1 MMKASLGRLRRF
13 ALPKVDAIDIGEI
26 FHTPQIDGLARAA
39 KDMQEMRESYDR
51 LLSVAAATANSAYE
65 FSESL
70 GEMGSCLEQISPHN
84 DEESGQILL
93 KLGQVQFELQ
103 KLVDTYRSQIFK
115 TITKPSESLL
125 NELRTVEDMKQ
136 QCEEKRDVVKHMMKD
151 KVHLKGGKGE
161 RLVRR
166 QLETA
171 RDELQDEATLCIF
184 RLKSLKEGQARSL
197 LTQAARHHTAQMH
210 MFLAGLKS
218 LKAVEK
224 QVRIAAKKQHIDCEL
239 SANENETECSEDD
252 VNRDGELSFD
262 YITSEQRVEALPTP
276 QGSMKIDE
284 TDLSFPRPSPAGSAT
299 VNADHREENS
309 IYRDRR
315 RSSHSAPLFPVKQ
328 TRQMTPSA
336 NAYVLPTPVDSKSF
350 TKPVTKANHSAH
362 LWHSSPLEPIKTV
375 ESNLYSRLPRPSETP
390 HQEAAPRHAFSG
402 PVKPSSTRLPVPAQT
417 HQSSSPR
424 MSPTAS
430 PPLASS
436 SPRINEL
443 HELPRPPGQLAP
455 PPRRSK
461 SPGLTGH
468 SAPITTWNQERS
480 SVVASTTIVASPL
493 PVPPLV
499 VPRSYSIPSRGMGQ
513 RHLPETNQNRVVS
526 PPPLPLTPASLMNLR
541 SLSRSRV
548 GEVAHSGQIRDEEAL
563 EALSSASSCSFS
575 QSVPVSAFLHD
586 SDLVNRGSE
595 GSLCSS
601 VDNVHWSRN
610 EVRRIVGFKSNE
622 STSSSNELVSGP
634 CEVDITGGSSL
645 VRKRVSSPLKT
656 LFPEKFRGDQMD
668 ISCSNQHLTSTGLSN
683 AQNHKKANI
692 SGRLHRSSKLSS
704 IVFTDGPLLDDS
716 SDLHPTN
723 TKGDAC
729 LVPAKPL
736 PCHKNLISVSPTLTP
751 SPLGPRFSER
761 MKALQNGNIF
771 DDGVCLRNTDEE
783 AELTTVHRSLF
794 DDANTIKRAF
804 SMERGVESVVNT
816 SPCKRFGRSLS
827 GRTIQRSLIG
837 SFEESL
843 LSGRYSYGHTNQ
855 IDGFLAILSIA
866 GGNISP
872 KAQKLPFS
880 VTSVGDDCFLLYYA
894 SIDLSG
900 GSSSNKLWA
909 QKLKKNQK
917 SSDSQT
923 TNSRLRIP
931 IKGRIQLVLSNPEK
945 TPLHTFLCNYD
956 LTDMPQGTKTF
967 LRQKVTLASSVPTKA
982 KSDSVDEFHSLS
994 ECENTKC
1001 RQTYRE
1007 TGQCCSKSGVL
1018 RYALH
1023 LKFICPSRKKA
1034 SKLGQKKSLDDEE
1047 RRFYLYNDLR
1057 VVFPQRHTDSDEG
1070 KLNVEYHYP
1079 ENPRYF
1085 DVTN

>member
-84 DEESGQILL
+84 DEES
-93 KLGQVQFELQ
+93 
-103 KLVDTYRSQIFK
+103 
-115 TITKPSESLL
+115 
-125 NELRTVEDMKQ
+125 
-136 QCEEKRDVVKHMMKD
+136 DVVKHMMKD

-218 LKAVEK
+218 LEAVEQ
-224 QVRIAAKKQHIDCEL
+224 QVRIAAKRQHIDCEL
-239 SANENETECSEDD
+239 SDDGNEIECSEDD
-252 VNRDGELSFD
+252 NDDDDRHVNRDGELSFE
-262 YITSEQRVEALPTP
+262 YITSGQRVEALPTP
-276 QGSMKIDE
+276 QGSMKIDD
-284 TDLSFPRPSPAGSAT
+284 TDLSFPRPSPLGSAT

-309 IYRDRR
+309 TYRDRR
-315 RSSHSAPLFPVKQ
+315 RSSHSAPLFSVKQ

-350 TKPVTKANHSAH
+350 TKPVTKTNHSAH
-362 LWHSSPLEPIKTV
+362 LWHSSPLEPIKPVHKDV

-390 HQEAAPRHAFSG
+390 QQEAAPRHAFSG

-417 HQSSSPR
+417 HQSSPPR

-455 PPRRSK
+455 PPRRSI

-480 SVVASTTIVASPL
+480 SAVVSANIVASPL

-499 VPRSYSIPSRGMGQ
+499 VPRSYSIPSRDQRGGGMGQ
-513 RHLPETNQNRVVS
+513 QQHLPETNQNRVVS

-548 GEVAHSGQIRDEEAL
+548 GEVAHSGQIRALVMGVPQTVSDEEAL

-575 QSVPVSAFLHD
+575 QSVPVSAILHD

-622 STSSSNELVSGP
+622 TSSPSNELVSGSR
-634 CEVDITGGSSL
+634 EVDITGGSSL

-668 ISCSNQHLTSTGLSN
+668 ISCNGETSAGVLD
-683 AQNHKKANI
+683 AQDHKKANI
-692 SGRLHRSSKLSS
+692 SGRSHLSSTRRSSKLSS

-716 SDLHPTN
+716 SDLYPTN

-729 LVPAKPL
+729 LYAPVNETSQV
-736 PCHKNLISVSPTLTP
+736 PCHMNIISVSPTRSL

-771 DDGVCLRNTDEE
+771 DDGVCLRNTSEE
-783 AELTTVHRSLF
+783 AEYKTGHRSLS
-794 DDANTIKRAF
+794 DDANTIQRKF
-804 SMERGVESVVNT
+804 SMERGIESVANT

-843 LSGRYSYGHTNQ
+843 LSGRYSYGQTNQ

-909 QKLKKNQK
+909 QKLKKNQN

-931 IKGRIQLVLSNPEK
+931 MKGRIQLVLSNPEK
-945 TPLHTFLCNYD
+945 TPLHTFLCDYD
-956 LTDMPQGTKTF
+956 LTDMPHGTKTF

-1023 LKFICPSRKKA
+1023 LKFLCPLRKKC
-1034 SKLGQKKSLDDEE
+1034 SKLGQKKSLNDEE

-1070 KLNVEYHYP
+1070 KLLNQYQSP
-1079 ENPRYF
+1079 ST
-1085 DVTN
+1085 DA

>member
-26 FHTPQIDGLARAA
+26 FHTPQIDGLVRAA

-218 LKAVEK
+218 LESVEQ
-224 QVRIAAKKQHIDCEL
+224 QVRIAAKRQHIDCEL

-390 HQEAAPRHAFSG
+390 QPEAAPRHAFSG

-424 MSPTAS
+424 ISPTAS

-575 QSVPVSAFLHD
+575 QSLPVNVILHD

-622 STSSSNELVSGP
+622 TSSPSNELVSGP
-634 CEVDITGGSSL
+634 HEVDITGGSSL

-668 ISCSNQHLTSTGLSN
+668 ISCSNQHLTSN
-683 AQNHKKANI
+683 AQNHKKANL
-692 SGRLHRSSKLSS
+692 SSSHRSSKLSS
-704 IVFTDGPLLDDS
+704 MVFTDGPLLDDS
-716 SDLHPTN
+716 SDLHL

-771 DDGVCLRNTDEE
+771 DDGVCVRNTDEE
-783 AELTTVHRSLF
+783 AELRTVHRSLSE
-794 DDANTIKRAF
+794 DANTIQRAF
-804 SMERGVESVVNT
+804 SMERGVESVANT

-909 QKLKKNQK
+909 QKLKKNQN

-994 ECENTKC
+994 ECENTNC

-1023 LKFICPSRKKA
+1023 LKFLCPSRKKA

>member
-1 MMKASLGRLRRF
+1 MIGYSLLLLPLLIALMSSLNHWGRWVHAWSKSLLIMMKKVVKFCSSWVKFSLSFRNSSTLIVLKYSRPLQNLQSHFSMSLEPSRY
-13 ALPKVDAIDIGEI
+13 ALAFI
-26 FHTPQIDGLARAA
+26 F
-39 KDMQEMRESYDR
+39 
-51 LLSVAAATANSAYE
+51 
-65 FSESL
+65 
-70 GEMGSCLEQISPHN
+70 
-84 DEESGQILL
+84 
-93 KLGQVQFELQ
+93 
-103 KLVDTYRSQIFK
+103 TY
-115 TITKPSESLL
+115 
-125 NELRTVEDMKQ
+125 
-136 QCEEKRDVVKHMMKD
+136 RDVVKHMMKDKVHMMKD

-218 LKAVEK
+218 LEAGEQ
-224 QVRIAAKKQHIDCEL
+224 QVRIAAKRQHIDCEL
-239 SANENETECSEDD
+239 SDDGNEIECSEDD
-252 VNRDGELSFD
+252 NDDDDRHVNRDGELSFE
-262 YITSEQRVEALPTP
+262 YITSGQRVEALPTP
-276 QGSMKIDE
+276 QGSMKIDD
-284 TDLSFPRPSPAGSAT
+284 TDLSFPRPSPSGSAT

-309 IYRDRR
+309 TYRDRT
-315 RSSHSAPLFPVKQ
+315 RSSHSAPLFSVKQ

-350 TKPVTKANHSAH
+350 TKPVTKTNHSAH
-362 LWHSSPLEPIKTV
+362 LWHSSPLEPIKPVHKDV

-390 HQEAAPRHAFSG
+390 QQEAAPRHAFSG
-402 PVKPSSTRLPVPAQT
+402 PIKPSSTRLPVPAQT
-417 HQSSSPR
+417 HQSSPPR

-430 PPLASS
+430 PPLAS

-455 PPRRSK
+455 PPRRSI

-480 SVVASTTIVASPL
+480 SAVVSANIVASPL

-499 VPRSYSIPSRGMGQ
+499 VPRSYSIPSRDQRGGMGQ
-513 RHLPETNQNRVVS
+513 QQHLPETNQNRVVS

-575 QSVPVSAFLHD
+575 QSVPVSAILHD
-586 SDLVNRGSE
+586 LDLVNRGSE

-622 STSSSNELVSGP
+622 TSSPSNELVSGP
-634 CEVDITGGSSL
+634 REVDITGGSSL

-668 ISCSNQHLTSTGLSN
+668 ISCSNQHLTSTDLSN

-692 SGRLHRSSKLSS
+692 SGRLHLSSSHRSSKLSS
-704 IVFTDGPLLDDS
+704 MVFTDGPLLDDS
-716 SDLHPTN
+716 SDLHPT
-723 TKGDAC
+723 KGDAC

-736 PCHKNLISVSPTLTP
+736 PCHMNIISVSPTRSL

-771 DDGVCLRNTDEE
+771 DDGVCLRNTSEE
-783 AELTTVHRSLF
+783 AEYKTGHRSLS
-794 DDANTIKRAF
+794 DDANTIQRKF
-804 SMERGVESVVNT
+804 SMERGIESVANT

-894 SIDLSG
+894 SINLSG
-900 GSSSNKLWA
+900 GSSSNQLWA
-909 QKLKKNQK
+909 QKLKESQNR
-917 SSDSQT
+917 SESQT

-931 IKGRIQLVLSNPEK
+931 MKGRIQLVLSNPEK
-945 TPLHTFLCNYD
+945 TPLHTFLCDYD
-956 LTDMPQGTKTF
+956 LTDMPHGTKTF

-1023 LKFICPSRKKA
+1023 LKFLCPLRKKS
-1034 SKLGQKKSLDDEE
+1034 SKLGQKKSLNDEE

>member
-84 DEESGQILL
+84 DEESGRILL

-218 LKAVEK
+218 LEAVEQ
-224 QVRIAAKKQHIDCEL
+224 QVRIAAKRQHIDCEL
-239 SANENETECSEDD
+239 SDDGNEIECSEDD
-252 VNRDGELSFD
+252 NDDDDRHVNRDGELSFE
-262 YITSEQRVEALPTP
+262 YITSGQRVEALPTP
-276 QGSMKIDE
+276 QGSMKIDD
-284 TDLSFPRPSPAGSAT
+284 TDLSFPRPSPLGSAT

-309 IYRDRR
+309 TYRDRR
-315 RSSHSAPLFPVKQ
+315 RSSHSAPLFSVKQ

-350 TKPVTKANHSAH
+350 TKPVTKTNHSAH
-362 LWHSSPLEPIKTV
+362 LWHSSPLEPIKPVHKDV

-390 HQEAAPRHAFSG
+390 QQEAAPRHAFSG

-417 HQSSSPR
+417 HQSSPPR

-455 PPRRSK
+455 PPRRSI

-480 SVVASTTIVASPL
+480 SAVVSANIVASPL

-499 VPRSYSIPSRGMGQ
+499 VPRSYSIPSRDQRGGGMGQ
-513 RHLPETNQNRVVS
+513 QQHLPETNQNRVVS

-548 GEVAHSGQIRDEEAL
+548 GEVAHSGQIRGNEH
-563 EALSSASSCSFS
+563 F
-575 QSVPVSAFLHD
+575 FLKNLD
-586 SDLVNRGSE
+586 TA
-595 GSLCSS
+595 
-601 VDNVHWSRN
+601 
-610 EVRRIVGFKSNE
+610 K
-622 STSSSNELVSGP
+622 TSSS
-634 CEVDITGGSSL
+634 
-645 VRKRVSSPLKT
+645 
-656 LFPEKFRGDQMD
+656 
-668 ISCSNQHLTSTGLSN
+668 
-683 AQNHKKANI
+683 
-692 SGRLHRSSKLSS
+692 
-704 IVFTDGPLLDDS
+704 
-716 SDLHPTN
+716 
-723 TKGDAC
+723 
-729 LVPAKPL
+729 
-736 PCHKNLISVSPTLTP
+736 
-751 SPLGPRFSER
+751 
-761 MKALQNGNIF
+761 
-771 DDGVCLRNTDEE
+771 
-783 AELTTVHRSLF
+783 
-794 DDANTIKRAF
+794 
-804 SMERGVESVVNT
+804 
-816 SPCKRFGRSLS
+816 
-827 GRTIQRSLIG
+827 
-837 SFEESL
+837 
-843 LSGRYSYGHTNQ
+843 
-855 IDGFLAILSIA
+855 
-866 GGNISP
+866 
-872 KAQKLPFS
+872 
-880 VTSVGDDCFLLYYA
+880 
-894 SIDLSG
+894 
-900 GSSSNKLWA
+900 
-909 QKLKKNQK
+909 
-917 SSDSQT
+917 
-923 TNSRLRIP
+923 
-931 IKGRIQLVLSNPEK
+931 
-945 TPLHTFLCNYD
+945 
-956 LTDMPQGTKTF
+956 
-967 LRQKVTLASSVPTKA
+967 
-982 KSDSVDEFHSLS
+982 
-994 ECENTKC
+994 
-1001 RQTYRE
+1001 
-1007 TGQCCSKSGVL
+1007 
-1018 RYALH
+1018 
-1023 LKFICPSRKKA
+1023 
-1034 SKLGQKKSLDDEE
+1034 
-1047 RRFYLYNDLR
+1047 
-1057 VVFPQRHTDSDEG
+1057 
-1070 KLNVEYHYP
+1070 
-1079 ENPRYF
+1079 
-1085 DVTN
+1085 